1 MLKRLE
7 AHLLDTLTLRGVPG
21 IERAFL
27 TKGTRLTEGPDGA
40 LLAIKD
46 DPRCTQ
52 WYLDTSGT
60 ALRDVLAVDGVDATR
75 TYTND
80 LYQIVEVFG
89 IEAARAALAKE
100 LTNVLAFDGSYV
112 NHRHIALLV
121 DVMTYRGSISAVTR
135 HGINR
140 VDTGAL
146 MRCSFEETVEILLE
160 AAATGELDDC
170 RGISENV
177 MLGQMAP
184 MGTGNFDVLLDPKM
198 LETVISDNSR
208 MGLMAGMPTKSGDV
222 EGAATPY
229 DTGSPMADSGYLS
242 LNSPAAG
249 NFSPIQG
256 AGSESPGGF
265 TVVGDHGFGG
275 ASPYNRGAASP
286 FSSTSPTSPFSYSP
300 SSPNMGYSPTSPLI
314 DGGGMSRYGP
324 TSPSF
329 SPSSPSFSPTSPM
342 LRPTSPASPN
352 YSPTSPSYSPTSPSS
367 PRHYSP
373 TSPAQFNSPTSP
385 SYSPASPN
393 YSPTSPNIHGAGPT
407 SPSYSPASPSWSPT
421 SPEAYSPTSP
431 SFQRSPG
438 AQQSPTSPSYSPT
451 SPAFSPRTP
460 GPGPSGN
467 QYSPNSP
474 SNER

>member
-1 MLKRLE
+1 
-7 AHLLDTLTLRGVPG
+7 
-21 IERAFL
+21 
-27 TKGTRLTEGPDGA
+27 
-40 LLAIKD
+40 
-46 DPRCTQ
+46 
-52 WYLDTSGT
+52 
-60 ALRDVLAVDGVDATR
+60 
-75 TYTND
+75 
-80 LYQIVEVFG
+80 
-89 IEAARAALAKE
+89 
-100 LTNVLAFDGSYV
+100 
-112 NHRHIALLV
+112 
-121 DVMTYRGSISAVTR
+121 
-135 HGINR
+135 
-140 VDTGAL
+140 
-146 MRCSFEETVEILLE
+146 
-160 AAATGELDDC
+160 
-170 RGISENV
+170 

-208 MGLMAGMPTKSGDV
+208 MGLMAGMPTKGGDV

-242 LNSPAAG
+242 LSSPAAG

-256 AGSESPGGF
+256 AGSETPGGF
-265 TVVGDHGFGG
+265 TTVGGDHGFGG

-460 GPGPSGN
+460 GPGTSGN

>member
-1 MLKRLE
+1 M
-7 AHLLDTLTLRGVPG
+7 
-21 IERAFL
+21 
-27 TKGTRLTEGPDGA
+27 
-40 LLAIKD
+40 
-46 DPRCTQ
+46 
-52 WYLDTSGT
+52 
-60 ALRDVLAVDGVDATR
+60 
-75 TYTND
+75 
-80 LYQIVEVFG
+80 
-89 IEAARAALAKE
+89 
-100 LTNVLAFDGSYV
+100 LAFDGSYV

-121 DVMTYRGSISAVTR
+121 DVMTYRGIISAVTR

-140 VDTGAL
+140 ADTGAL

-242 LNSPAAG
+242 MSSPAAG

-256 AGSESPGGF
+256 AGSDTPAGFDTVYGGGS
-265 TVVGDHGFGG
+265 VGFGG
-275 ASPYNRGAASP
+275 SAPMSPYNRGAASP

-300 SSPNMGYSPTSPLI
+300 TSPNMGYSPTSPLI

-342 LRPTSPASPN
+342 LRPTSPASPS

-393 YSPTSPNIHGAGPT
+393 YSPTSPNVHGGGPT

-431 SFQRSPG
+431 TFQRSPTM
-438 AQQSPTSPSYSPT
+438 QQSPTSPSYSPT

-460 GPGPSGN
+460 GPGNSGN
-467 QYSPNSP
+467 Q
-474 SNER
+474 